1 MPQLR
6 IVGVQVGGLAPA
18 NSLFTTA
25 SANSLADGSRLVDEI
40 LVLVAVLVAPLVKSG
55 ACIEGVVNVVVAML
69 GVAGV
74 WIRVVLVVMIGSL
87 TPLVVVSLRV
97 ERVTICRG
105 GG

>member
-1 MPQLR
+1 M
-6 IVGVQVGGLAPA
+6 APA
-18 NSLFTTA
+18 NNPFTTA
-25 SANSLADGSRLVDEI
+25 SANSLADGSILVDEI
-40 LVLVAVLVAPLVKSG
+40 LVLVAVFVAPLVESG